1 MAHFRGSTALLSLM
15 PSATCQRANRS
26 RGAADHFWC
35 QGLCARTV
43 TACARQHFSKEMRR
57 QCSSPA
63 LGEGREGGGRNSPLY
78 SLSCRGSSAEDTR
91 LRKVCESET
100 TQQLGSAVGPWHQLS
115 RQSSHS
121 LGKQARWKHR
131 NPSASWCCSSLPRAQ
146 RGAWDRQSNKHST
159 EVLSQSHGKCWAGRD
174 PQGSSNLTPGSAQD
188 YPHSLKPLRP
198 SLPQSTI
205 SYSLSLLTSGSWGK
219 EKKRKN
225 HNGQIKLA
233 TSRHQPGH
241 GSDAPLLSLI
251 RDI

>member
-1 MAHFRGSTALLSLM
+1 MPASQQEQGSSWPLLM
-15 PSATCQRANRS
+15 P
-26 RGAADHFWC
+26 
-35 QGLCARTV
+35 RTV
-43 TACARQHFSKEMRR
+43 CTHCNSL
-57 QCSSPA
+57 CSPA
-63 LGEGREGGGRNSPLY
+63 LLKGNEKAVFLSSPGWGQGGEGKELPPY

-146 RGAWDRQSNKHST
+146 RGAWDRQSSKHST